1 MGESTEVQGVAGTER
16 IHTRSIATRS
26 IATRLRWI
34 ITLATTTALLISCV
48 GFIVYDSHSFRTNKT
63 EDVKMLAE
71 VLGANSTAALGLHD
85 PATAVVVLKAL
96 KFTPQVQEAAVYDR
110 KGVLFATYFPAGGHE
125 KFLAPLAQVNLDYF
139 PDLRTLVVFRDV
151 RLGAEK
157 VGTVY
162 IRYDLAEVIDRR
174 TRGVVMMFL
183 LAAIALP
190 LALLLASW
198 LQHSITSPILK
209 LADATR
215 LVSSHQDYSASVAV
229 HKENDDEVGVLI
241 DGFNNM
247 LAQIRQRDLVLQ
259 QAKDVAEAAN
269 RSKSEFLANMSHEIR
284 TPMNGV
290 LGMTELALETDL
302 TPEQRE
308 YLVMAKL
315 SADALLTVI
324 NDILDFSKIEAG
336 HLDMEAAPFEV
347 RECLDLA
354 LKTLAIRADEKRLE
368 LLCDVAT
375 DVPDVMVGD
384 ASRLRQIV
392 LNLVGNAI
400 KFTSRGEIALTVTV
414 EERKDHARLL
424 RFTVADTG
432 IGIPANKLEHIFK
445 PFSQAD
451 ASTTR
456 RYGGTGLGLTI
467 CSRLIAG
474 MGGTIRVA
482 SEEGRGSTFS
492 FTALLG
498 DSTETSLSR
507 PVLAEP
513 EMLRDMRVLV
523 VDDNATNRRI
533 LDRMLS
539 RWGMRPDSAEGADSA
554 MECLLHASRAGDPY
568 CLILTDMHM
577 PDADGFDFIGRVRA
591 EEGVSAPTIM
601 MLTSAGHRRDVAR
614 CKKLHVEAYLLKPVR
629 ESELREAVAR
639 LVGSAV
645 QERRALHVLETK
657 TLDVLEPNLGEGL
670 DILVAEDNLVNQKL
684 ALRLLQK
691 RGHRVALA
699 KDGTEVLALLESL
712 TFDLILMDVQMPRM
726 DGVEAALEIR
736 RREEVT
742 GEHVPIFAVTANA
755 MKGDREH
762 YLASGMDGYLAKPIS
777 PAELDRLLN
786 ELRSVRT
793 FDRKWKQAA

>member
-1 MGESTEVQGVAGTER
+1 MGESTEAQGVAGTER
-16 IHTRSIATRS
+16 IHTRS

-48 GFIVYDSHSFRTNKT
+48 GFIVYDSHSFRTNKI
-63 EDVKMLAE
+63 EDVKMLTE
-71 VLGANSTAALGLHD
+71 VLGANSIGALSLND
-85 PATAVVVLKAL
+85 PATAAVVLKAL

-110 KGVLFATYFPAGGHE
+110 NGVLFATYFPAGDHG
-125 KFLAPLAQVNLDYF
+125 KFLAPLAQTDLDYF
-139 PDLRTLVVFRDV
+139 PDLHTLVVFRDV
-151 RLGAEK
+151 HLGAEK
-157 VGTVY
+157 IGTVY

-174 TRGVVMMFL
+174 TRGVLMMVL

-198 LQHSITSPILK
+198 LQRSITSPILK
-209 LADATR
+209 LVDATR
-215 LVSSHQDYSASVAV
+215 LVCSQKDYSASVAV

-308 YLVMAKL
+308 YLGMAKL

-368 LLCDVAT
+368 LLCDVAI

-384 ASRLRQIV
+384 AARLRQIV

-400 KFTSRGEIALTVTV
+400 KFTTQGEIALGVTI
-414 EERKDHARLL
+414 EERRDRAKLL

-432 IGIPANKLEHIFK
+432 IGIPADKLEHIFK

-467 CSRLIAG
+467 STRLVAG
-474 MGGTIRVA
+474 MGGTVHVT

-498 DSTETSLSR
+498 DSTETSVAKPAIAS
-507 PVLAEP
+507 P
-513 EMLRDMRVLV
+513 EKLRDMRVLV
-523 VDDNATNRRI
+523 VDDNSTNRRI
-533 LDRMLS
+533 LDRMLT
-539 RWGMRPDSAEGADSA
+539 RWGMRPDSADGADSA
-554 MECLLHASRAGDPY
+554 MECLFHASRTGDPY
-568 CLILTDMHM
+568 SLILTDMHM

-591 EEGVSAPTIM
+591 EQGLSAPTVM
-601 MLTSAGHRRDVAR
+601 LLTSAGHRRDVAR
-614 CKKLHVEAYLLKPVR
+614 CQELRVEAYLLKPVR
-629 ESELREAVAR
+629 ESELRDAVAR
-639 LVGSAV
+639 LVGSVV
-645 QERRALHVLETK
+645 QERRALHILETK
-657 TLDVLEPNLGEGL
+657 AEAKTLAIQEPDLGEGL

-699 KDGTEVLALLESL
+699 KDGREVLALLESL

-736 RREEVT
+736 RREEAT
-742 GEHVPIFAVTANA
+742 GEHIPIFAVTANA

-786 ELRSVRT
+786 EFRTVRT
-793 FDRKWKQAA
+793 FDRKWTQAA